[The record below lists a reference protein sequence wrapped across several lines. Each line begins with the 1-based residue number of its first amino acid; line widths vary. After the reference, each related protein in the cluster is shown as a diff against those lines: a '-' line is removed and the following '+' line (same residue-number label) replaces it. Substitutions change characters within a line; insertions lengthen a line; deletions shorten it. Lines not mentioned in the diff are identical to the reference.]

1 MNTPPRRGKGR
12 GEEDSIVIDYAEQ
25 NKHGRHANYSSGKK
39 NGDSSGRANGHIQRV
54 ESIITFN
61 QVDDFNKQSR

>member
-1 MNTPPRRGKGR
+1 MNTPPRRGKGK

-25 NKHGRHANYSSGKK
+25 NRHGSSGKK
-39 NGDSSGRANGHIQRV
+39 NGGSSGQANGHMQRV